1 MTRRQISSGSKFEAE
16 IGYSRAIV
24 DGDMIWVSGTTGFNY
39 EAMTISEDVVEQ
51 ADQTFRNIKAAME
64 KAGFSLADVVSATYI
79 FPRAEDFEPCW
90 PVFRKYLGET
100 RPAATAI
107 IAALIDPRMKIE
119 IQVTGKKLDGSLD
132 RGRGFAYQTSHR
144 IAGVAQLVRASACH
158 AEGRRFEPGH
168 SRHSLGTAIRFPSQS
183 RSYRNAAPAR
193 RCAGHVWFKPKRSEP
208 SGVRAAEI

>member
-39 EAMTISEDVVEQ
+39 ETMTISEDVAEQ
-51 ADQTFRNIKAAME
+51 ADQTLRNIQSAME
-64 KAGFSLADVVSATYI
+64 KAGFSLADVVRVTYI

-90 PVFRKYLGET
+90 PVFRKYFGET

-119 IQVTGKKLDGSLD
+119 IEVTAKK
-132 RGRGFAYQTSHR
+132 R
-144 IAGVAQLVRASACH
+144 
-158 AEGRRFEPGH
+158 
-168 SRHSLGTAIRFPSQS
+168 
-183 RSYRNAAPAR
+183 
-193 RCAGHVWFKPKRSEP
+193 
-208 SGVRAAEI
+208 

>member
-39 EAMTISEDVVEQ
+39 DTMTISEDVAEQ
-51 ADQTFRNIKAAME
+51 ADQTLRNIQSAME
-64 KAGFSLADVVSATYI
+64 KAGFSLADVVRVTYI

-90 PVFRKYLGET
+90 PVFRKYFGET

-119 IQVTGKKLDGSLD
+119 IEVTAKK
-132 RGRGFAYQTSHR
+132 R
-144 IAGVAQLVRASACH
+144 
-158 AEGRRFEPGH
+158 
-168 SRHSLGTAIRFPSQS
+168 
-183 RSYRNAAPAR
+183 
-193 RCAGHVWFKPKRSEP
+193 
-208 SGVRAAEI
+208 